1 VDLQQGRLT
10 ALRAELATAGLDA
23 LLITSLPNIRY
34 TTGFSGSSALFVVSH
49 TDAVLI
55 TDFRYRVQARAEV
68 GGDVVVE
75 IEGTSL
81 WSRVWS
87 VLPRLTG
94 VRQIG
99 FESPHLTH
107 ADYQRLMDSGAR
119 WPWRPTTGIV
129 EGLRQQ
135 KDAGEVSCIRQA
147 VSIAETALAATLPEI
162 RAGMTE
168 LAVGAR
174 LERSLRELGSEA
186 HPFETIVASGERA
199 ALPHARCSSRELRN
213 GDLLVV
219 DFGATSGGYCSDIT
233 RTFVIGQASESQL
246 EAHSVVL
253 EANATASGAV
263 RAGMRGKDAD
273 SLARD
278 YIHRRG
284 MGPEFGHS
292 LGHGIGLEV
301 HEAPRLSKTA
311 DAPLPANCVVTIE
324 PGIYRDGWGGIRIED
339 DVLLAPEGPVVLT
352 SFPRGLLQVG

>member
-1 VDLQQGRLT
+1 MDPRPGRLT
-10 ALRAELATAGLDA
+10 ALRTELAAAGLDA

-34 TTGFSGSSALFVVSH
+34 VTGFSGSSALAVVSQLEV
-49 TDAVLI
+49 VLI
-55 TDFRYRVQARAEV
+55 TDFRYRVQARAEA
-68 GGDVVVE
+68 GSDVLVE

-81 WSRVWS
+81 WSRLWS
-87 VLPRLTG
+87 VLPRLSG
-94 VRQIG
+94 VSQLG

-107 ADYQRLMDSGAR
+107 ADYQRLIDSGAR

-135 KDAGEVSCIRQA
+135 KDPGEVACIRQA
-147 VSIAETALAATLPEI
+147 ISIAEAALEFTVSEI

-168 LAVGAR
+168 LGVGAR
-174 LERSLRELGSEA
+174 LERTLRELGSEA
-186 HPFETIVASGERA
+186 HPFETIVASGERSS
-199 ALPHARCSSRELRN
+199 LPHARCTSRELRR
-213 GDLLVV
+213 GDLLVI

-233 RTFVIGQASESQL
+233 RTLVVGPASDAQR

-253 EANATASGAV
+253 EANASASGGV

-311 DAPLPANCVVTIE
+311 DAPLPTNCVVTIE

-339 DVLLAPEGPVVLT
+339 DVLLAPDGPVVLT
-352 SFPRGLLQVG
+352 SFPRDLLQVG

>member
-1 VDLQQGRLT
+1 VDPRPTRLA
-10 ALRAELATAGLDA
+10 ALRTELATAGLDA
-23 LLITSLPNIRY
+23 LLITSAANIRY
-34 TTGFSGSSALFVVSH
+34 TTGFSGSSALAVVSQ
-49 TDAVLI
+49 AEVVLI
-55 TDFRYRVQARAEV
+55 TDFRYRVQARAEAGSAV
-68 GGDVVVE
+68 IVE

-81 WSRVWS
+81 WSRLWT
-87 VLPRLTG
+87 VLPRLAG
-94 VRQIG
+94 VSQVG

-107 ADYQRLMDSGAR
+107 ADYQRLMDAGAR

-135 KDAGEVSCIRQA
+135 KDASEVACIRAA
-147 VSIAETALAATLPEI
+147 VSIAESALEFTVPEI

-174 LERSLRELGSEA
+174 LERTLRELGSEA
-186 HPFETIVASGERA
+186 HPFETIVASGERS
-199 ALPHARCSSRELRN
+199 ALPHARCTSRELRN
-213 GDLLVV
+213 GDLLVI

-233 RTFVIGQASESQL
+233 RTFVVGPASDGQR

-253 EANATASGAV
+253 EANASASGGV

-278 YIHRRG
+278 YIQRRG
-284 MGPEFGHS
+284 LGGEFGHS

-311 DAPLPANCVVTIE
+311 DAPLPANSVVTIE

-352 SFPRGLLQVG
+352 SFPRALLQLG